1 MKEAEKTYT
10 IREIAR
16 ETRLSEYFL
25 RRKIKDGTIP
35 VIMCGNRAKLT
46 ISMLMDA
53 IEPQSAKQ
61 ITRRNFSVF
70 PQSYGR
76 RATS

>member
-1 MKEAEKTYT
+1 MSEAEKTYT

-16 ETRLSEYFL
+16 QTRLSEYFL
-25 RRKIKDGTIP
+25 RKSIKDGTIP

-53 IEPQSAKQ
+53 LKAQSAK
-61 ITRRNFSVF
+61 
-70 PQSYGR
+70 
-76 RATS
+76 